1 MLKNDEDEDEDD
13 EEEPGVHS
21 LPAEQAMRGGE

>member
-1 MLKNDEDEDEDD
+1 MLKNDEDEDD